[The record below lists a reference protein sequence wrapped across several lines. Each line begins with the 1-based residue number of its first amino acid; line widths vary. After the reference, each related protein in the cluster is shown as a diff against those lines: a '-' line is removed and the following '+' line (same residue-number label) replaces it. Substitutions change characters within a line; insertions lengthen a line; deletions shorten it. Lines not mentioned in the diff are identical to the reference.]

1 MSNKNNILENTDS
14 KLKNGKLNKQ
24 LFEQNFAKS
33 KSAMCIVDYKGR
45 FVRVNKEYAKLFGYK
60 IEELEGEH
68 FTKISAHDSKNTLL
82 ENHKKTFNTA
92 GILKLEEKVK
102 HKNGTY
108 FYVLSTNQ
116 SINNDESEKLR
127 ISTIVDISER
137 LKNELIQSVLLE
149 ISKLASKSIKP
160 EELFTSIHEA
170 IRHIMPVRNFAVCL
184 ENESDKKIEYPYIKN
199 EFNIDEKSSL
209 NKEFELLK
217 NENDSVLL
225 DKDKI
230 EEVLSNKYS
239 PEYKNI
245 PHSFVGVP
253 LKLKEKIIGAI
264 IIKDFNGTRYTN
276 ENKEVLEII
285 ASHVNSVLER
295 KKYEEELIKARKKAE
310 ESAKLKSEFLA
321 QISHEIRTPL
331 NSILSFSSLIKQ
343 ELKDVISDELAE
355 TFNFIERGGN
365 RLTRTIEL
373 ILNISKIKNQQYKI
387 DLTEV
392 DIYNDVLY
400 PLLIEQLTKA
410 EDKGL
415 KLNLIK
421 PDKPLKLVLD
431 QYSVSQLFMNL
442 IDNAIKYTKEGS
454 VTIKPFVN
462 QFGKIQVDIIDTGI
476 GIAKEYMPTMFEAFS
491 QEEQG
496 YTRSYEGIGLGLSLV
511 KSYADLNNAEI
522 KVKSKK
528 NKGSVFSVIFN

>member
-1 MSNKNNILENTDS
+1 MANKNNILENTDT
-14 KLKNGKLNKQ
+14 KLENGKLHNQ
-24 LFEQNFAKS
+24 LFEQNFAQS
-33 KSAMCIVDYKGR
+33 KNAMCIVDYDGN

-60 IEELEGEH
+60 PDELEGEH
-68 FTKISAHDSKNTLL
+68 FTKISAHDSKDNLL

-116 SINNDESEKLR
+116 SINNEESEKLR
-127 ISTIVDISER
+127 ISTIVDISDR
-137 LKNELIQSVLLE
+137 LKNELVQSVLLE
-149 ISKLASKSIKP
+149 ISKLSGKSIEP
-160 EELFTSIHEA
+160 EELFTSIHNA
-170 IRHIMPVRNFAVCL
+170 ISHIMPVRNFAVCL
-184 ENESDKKIEYPYIKN
+184 ENNSDKKIEYPYIKN
-199 EFNIDEKSSL
+199 EFNTDEKKTL

-225 DKDKI
+225 DKNKI
-230 EEVLSNKYS
+230 EELLSNKYS
-239 PEYKNI
+239 PDYKNL

-276 ENKEVLEII
+276 ENKEVLELV

-295 KKYEEELIKARKKAE
+295 KKYEEELIRARKEAE

-331 NSILSFSSLIKQ
+331 NSILSFSSLIKS

-392 DIYNDVLY
+392 DIYKDVLY
-400 PLLIEQLTKA
+400 PLLVEQLTKA

-462 QFGKIQVDIIDTGI
+462 EFGKIQVDIIDTGI
-476 GIAKEYMPTMFEAFS
+476 GIAEEYMPTMFEAFS

-522 KVKSKK
+522 KVNSKK